1 MEKDDNFLIH
11 VQIGGLKLPL
21 RIARNDEEVYRK
33 AEKLLVRYLNDYQ
46 AKFNQRSTEE
56 ILILVAYQLAVKKKK
71 KEVAEDT
78 VPLVE
83 KLKALDEEL
92 KQLLS
97 QK

>member
-33 AEKLLVRYLNDYQ
+33 AEKLLVRYLSDYQ

-56 ILILVAYQLAVKKKK
+56 ILILVAYQLAVMVSK

-78 VPLVE
+78 VPLVD